1 MTSSLSIF
9 QNVIFLAK
17 NILKMED
24 QICYIWAFLDW
35 NSQKLLHCD
44 ILHQHPEI
52 FPNTT
57 FRPNMKILKFEN
69 KIVLIWYI
77 GYFGLEF
84 QKTDVIF
91 EISTLEFVNMQR
103 FIQKQK
109 IFKIGTKNTSRRYF
123 WAAI

>member
-1 MTSSLSIF
+1 
-9 QNVIFLAK
+9 
-17 NILKMED
+17 
-24 QICYIWAFLDW
+24 
-35 NSQKLLHCD
+35 
-44 ILHQHPEI
+44 
-52 FPNTT
+52 
-57 FRPNMKILKFEN
+57 MKILKFEN

-109 IFKIGTKNTSRRYF
+109 IFKIGTKIPHVGIFGLQFNKIYYQIF
-123 WAAI
+123 N